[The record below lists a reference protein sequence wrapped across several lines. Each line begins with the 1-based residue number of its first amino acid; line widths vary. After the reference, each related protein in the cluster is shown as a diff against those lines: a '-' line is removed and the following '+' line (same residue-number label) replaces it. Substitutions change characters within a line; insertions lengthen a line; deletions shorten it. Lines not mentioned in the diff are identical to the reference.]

1 MAKLPNSRMPLE
13 AFNARTLKNWN
24 LKRIKFDVRL
34 NLNIDRL
41 VANTKLTVAQR
52 IKIAGQL
59 LRDGVVVNLSRPV
72 RKYRSKRTGKMVVD
86 PKSRSV
92 RGEFPR
98 ADTTRLL
105 KDIYHLFRSEELA
118 SYVGTRLLYGKILE
132 TRMDRSF
139 LRRTLNELRGKLLMI
154 VRGSKL

>member
-1 MAKLPNSRMPLE
+1 MATLPNSGTPLSV
-13 AFNARTLKNWN
+13 FNARTLRNWN
-24 LKRIKFDVRL
+24 VKRIQFDVRL
-34 NLNIDRL
+34 NLQIDKL

-52 IKIAGQL
+52 IKIAGQI
-59 LRDGVVVNLSRPV
+59 LRDFVVINLSRPV
-72 RKYRSKRTGKMVVD
+72 RKYRSKRTGRTVVD

-132 TRMDRSF
+132 TKRDRSF
-139 LRRTLNELRGKLLMI
+139 LRRSLNELRSKLLTI
-154 VRGSKL
+154 VRGGHL